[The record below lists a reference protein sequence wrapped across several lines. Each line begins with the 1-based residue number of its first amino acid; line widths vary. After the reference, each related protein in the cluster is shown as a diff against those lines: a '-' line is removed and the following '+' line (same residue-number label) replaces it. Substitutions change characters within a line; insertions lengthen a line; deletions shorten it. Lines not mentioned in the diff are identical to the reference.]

1 MWRCAENAG
10 IKKLTQNNM
19 KQAIK
24 KKEFSKPNI
33 KDIKAKLGFNTTNK
47 VSVMSSADKPME
59 FIVMPEAFE
68 KALKLP
74 GIPKGY
80 FTLCIGWSNTGKSS
94 LKNCLI
100 AACQKQGIL
109 PVIYETEGNF
119 DWKFA
124 IDCGVE
130 ATPVYGEYIDQDTG
144 EVHQEIVDYEG
155 QFLFFDT
162 KTLAAAY
169 GNRDYSAG
177 KETKTFRKQAVIED
191 IAYSINDLLD
201 KQDSGEIPYPMCFI
215 WDSVGSISSFKSV
228 QSKTGNNMFDAG
240 ALSVAFNN
248 IINSRIPSSRKISE
262 PYTNTFFCVNKIW
275 NDSMNAMGGAA
286 SIELKGGKSFY
297 YGARL
302 IIHLGGVAKASTKKL
317 TATAKGETYNYGIV
331 TKVRVTKNQLPTP
344 YNVTYEGTMACV
356 AHGIVPE
363 DGLEAYKRSEMKS
376 ILASLEAQSGGE
388 ISVNESDVS
397 FGEEEDSLD

>member
-1 MWRCAENAG
+1 
-10 IKKLTQNNM
+10 M

-24 KKEFSKPNI
+24 KKEYTKPDI
-33 KDIKAKLGFNTTNK
+33 KDIKAKLGFNTSNN

-68 KALKLP
+68 EALKLP

-80 FTLCIGWSNTGKSS
+80 MTLCIGWSNTGKSS
-94 LKNCLI
+94 MKNCLI

-130 ATPVYGEYIDQDTG
+130 ATPVYGEYVDQETG
-144 EVHQEIVDYEG
+144 EVRKEIVDYEG
-155 QFLFFDT
+155 NFIFFDT
-162 KTLAAAY
+162 KNLAAAY

-177 KETKTFRKQAVIED
+177 KETKTYRKQAVIED

-201 KQDSGEIPYPMCFI
+201 KQDNGDIPYPMCFI

-275 NDSMNAMGGAA
+275 NDSMNSMGGAA

-317 TATAKGETYNYGIV
+317 TATAKGETYNYGII
-331 TKVRVTKNQLPTP
+331 TKVRVTKNQLPSP

-356 AHGIVPE
+356 AHGLVSE
-363 DGLEAYKRSEMKS
+363 GNLEAYKKNEMKS
-376 ILASLEAQSGGE
+376 ILSAIEAQSNGDIKVSE
-388 ISVNESDVS
+388 ADVS
-397 FGEEEDSLD
+397 FGEDEDVVD

>member
-1 MWRCAENAG
+1 
-10 IKKLTQNNM
+10 M

-24 KKEFSKPNI
+24 KKEYTKPDI
-33 KDIKAKLGFNTTNK
+33 KDIKAKLGFNTSNN
-47 VSVMSSADKPME
+47 VSVMSSADKPIE

-68 KALKLP
+68 EALKLP

-80 FTLCIGWSNTGKSS
+80 MTLCIGWSNTGKSS
-94 LKNCLI
+94 MKNCLI

-130 ATPVYGEYIDQDTG
+130 ATPVYGEYVDQETG
-144 EVHQEIVDYEG
+144 EVRKEIVDYEG
-155 QFLFFDT
+155 NFIFFDT
-162 KTLAAAY
+162 KNLAAAY

-177 KETKTFRKQAVIED
+177 KETKTYRKQAVIED

-201 KQDSGEIPYPMCFI
+201 KQDNGDIPYPMCFI

-275 NDSMNAMGGAA
+275 NDSMNSMGGAA

-317 TATAKGETYNYGIV
+317 TATAKGETYNYGII
-331 TKVRVTKNQLPTP
+331 TKVRVTKNQLPSP

-356 AHGIVPE
+356 AHGLVSE
-363 DGLEAYKRSEMKS
+363 GNLEAYKKNEMKS
-376 ILASLEAQSGGE
+376 ILSAIEAQSNGDIKVSE
-388 ISVNESDVS
+388 ADVS
-397 FGEEEDSLD
+397 FGEDDDVVD

>member
-1 MWRCAENAG
+1 
-10 IKKLTQNNM
+10 M

-24 KKEFSKPNI
+24 KKEYTKPDI
-33 KDIKAKLGFNTTNK
+33 KDIKAKLGFNTSNN

-68 KALKLP
+68 EALKLP

-80 FTLCIGWSNTGKSS
+80 MTLCIGWSNTGKSS
-94 LKNCLI
+94 MKNCLI

-130 ATPVYGEYIDQDTG
+130 ATPVYGEYVDQETG
-144 EVHQEIVDYEG
+144 EVRKEIVDYEG
-155 QFLFFDT
+155 NFIFFDT
-162 KTLAAAY
+162 KNLAAAY

-177 KETKTFRKQAVIED
+177 KETKTYRKQAVIED

-201 KQDSGEIPYPMCFI
+201 KQDNGDIPYPMCFI

-275 NDSMNAMGGAA
+275 NDSMNSMGGAA

-302 IIHLGGVAKASTKKL
+302 IIHLGGVAKAATKKL
-317 TATAKGETYNYGIV
+317 TATAKGETYNYGII
-331 TKVRVTKNQLPTP
+331 TKVRVTKNQLPSP

-356 AHGIVPE
+356 AHGLVSE
-363 DGLEAYKRSEMKS
+363 GNLETYKKNEMKS
-376 ILASLEAQSGGE
+376 ILSAIEAQSNGDIKVSE
-388 ISVNESDVS
+388 ADVS
-397 FGEEEDSLD
+397 FGEDEDVVD